1 MIIET
6 EHFNPVSDPKLLCTC
21 GHKDCDKRSVKLF
34 FLNMLELV
42 RIDYGMP
49 MIVTSG
55 GRCSYHPN
63 EIHRSEPA
71 DHQKQLG
78 IDIKITGLVMAM
90 KLMAIG
96 VRHGFNAFGINL
108 TSGFIHMGY
117 RLEIGNKMAVWGY

>member
-6 EHFNPVSDPKLLCTC
+6 EHFNPTTDPKLLCTC
-21 GHKDCDKRSVKLF
+21 GHEDCDKRSVKRY

-42 RIDYGMP
+42 RIDYGFSMV
-49 MIVTSG
+49 VTSG
-55 GRCSYHPN
+55 GRCPYHPN

-78 IDIKITGLVMAM
+78 IDIKITGLIMAM

-96 VRHGFNAFGINL
+96 ARHGFNSFGINL
-108 TSGFIHMGY
+108 ISGFIHIGH
-117 RLEIGNKMAVWGY
+117 RPGNGNKISVWTY